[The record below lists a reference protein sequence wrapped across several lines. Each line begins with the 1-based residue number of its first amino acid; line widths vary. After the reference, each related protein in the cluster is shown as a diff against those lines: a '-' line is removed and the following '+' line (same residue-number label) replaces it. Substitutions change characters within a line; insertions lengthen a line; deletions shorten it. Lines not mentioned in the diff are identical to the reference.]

1 MKTRLLTL
9 ALLLSMMLG
18 TFAACSQDTSS
29 QQTSDTSAAD
39 TSASG
44 GESTEAVET
53 QPVADVPEKDF
64 GGTEF
69 RIMAFQ
75 HQSYDSIGNF
85 EFWVEKE
92 DGDVVNDAVFRRN
105 HTIEERFNTK
115 ITQEMMHNTHEKLS
129 QSVLAG
135 DEPYDI
141 YSLMHMYAGGVL
153 LDGSLYN
160 IHDLEYIDLDKP
172 WWSREL
178 GSGMTINGKLYFV
191 SGDYLLYEKK
201 RTYCLTFNKEMIED
215 MNITMPYEHVFDDTW
230 TLDVMREMMQGVAAD
245 LDGDGIMKHDVD
257 RWGLVLSSYANTY
270 GFLMGADISAVTET
284 KGEYEFTLYS
294 DRLVSMLD
302 KLIAVASDKSI
313 AFGCGAFTNNNWSA
327 HSQAFN
333 GGRALFNS
341 SIVSG
346 VASTA
351 KNAEFDFG
359 VLPMPKYDEEQEYYR
374 TSSDRE
380 LSAVIGIPVNDS
392 NPEMTGI
399 LLEALS
405 AESHY
410 TTRVAYIETA
420 CKTKYTYDERS
431 AQVLDIIFDN
441 TYYNLGTFYNLGDMN
456 TVLRN
461 IIESGSNSIASS
473 YASIEKKA
481 VTELEELL
489 EFFDN

>member
-1 MKTRLLTL
+1 MKTRLITI

-18 TFAACSQDTSS
+18 TLAACSDDTSG
-29 QQTSDTSAAD
+29 QTAD
-39 TSASG
+39 TSASD
-44 GESTEAVET
+44 SAAET
-53 QPVADVPEKDF
+53 TTAAETLPVADVPEKDF

-75 HQSYDSIGNF
+75 HNSYASIGNF

-92 DGDVVNDAVFRRN
+92 DGDVVNDAIFRRN
-105 HTIEERFNTK
+105 QTIEERFNTK
-115 ITQEMMHNTHEKLS
+115 ITQEIMHNTHEKLT
-129 QSVLAG
+129 QSVMSG

-141 YSLMHMYAGGVL
+141 YSLLHYYAGGVL

-160 IHDLEYIDLDKP
+160 IHEIEYINLDKP

-201 RTYCLTFNKEMIED
+201 RTYCLTFNNEMIED
-215 MNITMPYEHVFDDTW
+215 MNIESPFDYVFDGKW

-245 LDGDGIMKHDVD
+245 LDGDGKMKYDVD
-257 RWGLVLSSYANTY
+257 RYGLVLSAPPNTY
-270 GFLMGADISAVTET
+270 GFLMGADINAVTE
-284 KGEYEFTLYS
+284 KNGEYEFTLYS

-302 KLIAVASDKSI
+302 KLIAVASDKNI
-313 AFGCGAFTNNNWSA
+313 AFMAGKATDGNVSA

-346 VASTA
+346 IASTA
-351 KNAEFDFG
+351 KNAEFNFG

-392 NPEMTGI
+392 DPEMTGI

-420 CKTKYTYDERS
+420 CKTKYTYNEQS
-431 AQVLDIIFDN
+431 AKVLDIIFEN

-456 TVLRN
+456 TVLWRMV
-461 IIESGSNSIASS
+461 ESGNNTIAST

-481 VTELEELL
+481 VAELEELMS
-489 EFFDN
+489 FFD